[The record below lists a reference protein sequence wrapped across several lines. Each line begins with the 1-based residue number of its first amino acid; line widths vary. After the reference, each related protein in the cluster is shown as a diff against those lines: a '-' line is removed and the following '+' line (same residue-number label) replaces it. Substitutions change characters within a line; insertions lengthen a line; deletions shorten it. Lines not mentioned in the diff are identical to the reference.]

1 LYFEQ
6 NAAILIHK
14 SLLPKI
20 PPEIRLVDLGPM
32 RFRDVKNPEVL
43 LNVFTL
49 YVNLYPQA
57 SRVIYDIYKKNVSDY
72 YKPKT
77 KHLEVMDNDMRQA
90 EQALPSNFFL

>member
-1 LYFEQ
+1 M
-6 NAAILIHK
+6 
-14 SLLPKI
+14 
-20 PPEIRLVDLGPM
+20 VDLGPM

-77 KHLEVMDNDMRQA
+77 KHLEVMDNDMRQT
-90 EQALPSNFFL
+90 EQVLPSNFFL

>member
-1 LYFEQ
+1 
-6 NAAILIHK
+6 
-14 SLLPKI
+14 
-20 PPEIRLVDLGPM
+20 
-32 RFRDVKNPEVL
+32 
-43 LNVFTL
+43 
-49 YVNLYPQA
+49 LYPQA